1 MAPAGSSL
9 TSAAY
14 YIQRPVP
21 RSMTGFGS
29 AEDRV
34 LRGRLRVEIRT
45 VNHRF
50 FNPQLK
56 LPADLAGVEI
66 ELRERLR
73 QLLERGHVAVTARWV
88 EVPGPERSV
97 TVDLARAK
105 QVLAAAQELKK
116 KLKLKGTV
124 DLAFV
129 ARHPDVLNA
138 TNGASEQ
145 PVAWADVQGVVE
157 RAARDVVAMR
167 EREGQALA
175 VELSTRLDALEAA
188 AGVIEEQAPAR
199 LTAEHDR
206 LKQAVAELTAQANVD
221 EQRLALEIALLAD
234 RVDITE
240 ELVRFRAHVAA
251 ARAALKSDQAVG
263 KQLGFLAQ
271 ELLREVN
278 TMGSKAN
285 DARITQTVIAM
296 KGDLEKFREQLENL
310 E

>member
-1 MAPAGSSL
+1 
-9 TSAAY
+9 
-14 YIQRPVP
+14 
-21 RSMTGFGS
+21 MTGFGA

-34 LRGRLRVEIRT
+34 LQGRLRIEIRT
-45 VNHRF
+45 VNHRY

-66 ELRERLR
+66 EMRERLR
-73 QLLERGHVAVTARWV
+73 QLLERGHVAVTVRWV
-88 EVPGPERSV
+88 EGPETDRVV
-97 TVDLARAK
+97 TVDLVRAR
-105 QVLAAAQELKK
+105 QVLAAAQQLKK

-129 ARHPDVLNA
+129 ARQPDVLTA
-138 TNGASEQ
+138 ANGGSASDQ
-145 PVAWADVQGVVE
+145 VVQWSDVQALVE
-157 RAARDVVAMR
+157 RAAAEVVAMR
-167 EREGQALA
+167 EREGKALA
-175 VELSTRLDALEAA
+175 AELNARLDALEAA
-188 AGVIEEQAPAR
+188 ARAIEEQAPAR
-199 LTAEHDR
+199 LTAEHAR
-206 LKQAVAELTAQANVD
+206 LKQAVAELTTQANVD

-251 ARAALKSDQAVG
+251 ARAALTAEQAVG

>member
-1 MAPAGSSL
+1 
-9 TSAAY
+9 
-14 YIQRPVP
+14 
-21 RSMTGFGS
+21 MTGFGS

-34 LRGRLRVEIRT
+34 LGGRLRVDIRT
-45 VNHRF
+45 VNHRY

-56 LPADLAGVEI
+56 LPAELAGIEA
-66 ELRERLR
+66 ELRDRLR

-88 EVPGPERSV
+88 ESPTQESAV
-97 TVDLARAK
+97 TVDLARAR
-105 QVLAAAQELKK
+105 QVVAAAQQLKK

-129 ARHPDVLNA
+129 ARQPEVMSAANGSAESAVTWGDVK
-138 TNGASEQ
+138 
-145 PVAWADVQGVVE
+145 PIVE
-157 RAARDVVAMR
+157 RAARDVLTMR
-167 EREGQALA
+167 EREGRALA
-175 VELSTRLDALEAA
+175 DELAARLTGLEAGA
-188 AGVIEEQAPAR
+188 RTIEERAPAR
-199 LTAEHDR
+199 LTAEHAR
-206 LKQAVAELTAQANVD
+206 LKQAVADLMAGTAVD

-240 ELVRFRAHVAA
+240 ELVRFRTHVAA
-251 ARAALKSDQAVG
+251 CRDALASDQPVG

-285 DARITQTVIAM
+285 DAGITQAVIAM
-296 KGDLEKFREQLENL
+296 KGELEKLREQLENL

>member
-1 MAPAGSSL
+1 
-9 TSAAY
+9 
-14 YIQRPVP
+14 
-21 RSMTGFGS
+21 MTGFGV

-34 LRGRLRVEIRT
+34 LSGRLRVEIRT
-45 VNHRF
+45 VNHRY

-56 LPADLAGVEI
+56 LPADLGGIEI
-66 ELRERLR
+66 EMRERLR

-88 EVPGPERSV
+88 ESPVANSGGV

-105 QVLAAAQELKK
+105 QVLAAAQQLKK

-129 ARHPDVLNA
+129 ARHPDVLTA
-138 TNGASEQ
+138 AKDAGGDGERVVQWS
-145 PVAWADVQGVVE
+145 DVKPIVE
-157 RAARDVVAMR
+157 RAAMDVVAMR
-167 EREGQALA
+167 RREGEALA
-175 VELSTRLDALEAA
+175 TELSSRLDALEAGA
-188 AGVIEEQAPAR
+188 RVVEEQAPAR
-199 LTAEHDR
+199 LKAEHER
-206 LKQAVAELTAQANVD
+206 LKQAVAELTAGVTVD

-240 ELVRFRAHVAA
+240 ELVRFRSHVAA
-251 ARAALKSDQAVG
+251 ARAALASDQSVG

-296 KGDLEKFREQLENL
+296 KGEREKLREQLENL

>member
-1 MAPAGSSL
+1 
-9 TSAAY
+9 
-14 YIQRPVP
+14 
-21 RSMTGFGS
+21 MTGFGA

-34 LRGRLRVEIRT
+34 LNGRLRVEIRT
-45 VNHRF
+45 VNHRY
-50 FNPQLK
+50 FNSQLK
-56 LPADLAGVEI
+56 LPADLAGIEI
-66 ELRERLR
+66 EMRERLR
-73 QLLERGHVAVTARWV
+73 QLLERGHVAVSARWV
-88 EVPGPERSV
+88 EAPATETPGV

-105 QVLAAAQELKK
+105 QVLAAAQTLKK

-129 ARHPDVLNA
+129 ARQPDVLTA
-138 TNGASEQ
+138 ANGVGGGSVQEPAVQWS
-145 PVAWADVQGVVE
+145 DVKPIVE

-167 EREGQALA
+167 EREGEALTA
-175 VELSTRLDALEAA
+175 ELRGRLDALEAGA
-188 AGVIEEQAPAR
+188 RVIEEQAPAR
-199 LTAEHDR
+199 LTAEHAR
-206 LKQAVAELTAQANVD
+206 LKQVVAELTAGANVD

-240 ELVRFRAHVAA
+240 ELVRFRAHIAA
-251 ARAALKSDQAVG
+251 ARTALGSDQAVG

-296 KGDLEKFREQLENL
+296 KGELEKLREQLENL

>member
-1 MAPAGSSL
+1 
-9 TSAAY
+9 
-14 YIQRPVP
+14 
-21 RSMTGFGS
+21 MTGFGL

-34 LRGRLRVEIRT
+34 SSGEGRTGGRGRLRVEIRT
-45 VNHRF
+45 VNHRY

-56 LPADLAGVEI
+56 LPMELAGLETEI
-66 ELRERLR
+66 RERLR

-88 EVPGPERSV
+88 DAPAERAV

-105 QVLAAAQELKK
+105 QVLAAAQQLKK

-129 ARHPDVLNA
+129 ARHPEVL
-138 TNGASEQ
+138 TSMNGDAQGE
-145 PVAWADVQGVVE
+145 PVRWSDVQPIVE
-157 RAARDVVAMR
+157 RAALDVVAMR
-167 EREGQALA
+167 KKEGAALA
-175 VELSTRLDALEAA
+175 VELNGRLDALEAA
-188 AGVIEEQAPAR
+188 ARVIEEQAPAR
-199 LTAEHDR
+199 LKAEHER
-206 LKQAVAELTAQANVD
+206 LKQAVQELTASTRVD

-234 RVDITE
+234 KVDITE
-240 ELVRFRAHVAA
+240 ELVRFRAHSAA
-251 ARAALKSDQAVG
+251 ARAALASDQAVG

-271 ELLREVN
+271 ELLRETN

>member
-1 MAPAGSSL
+1 M
-9 TSAAY
+9 
-14 YIQRPVP
+14 
-21 RSMTGFGS
+21 
-29 AEDRV
+29 
-34 LRGRLRVEIRT
+34 LRGRLRIEIRT
-45 VNHRF
+45 VNHRY

-66 ELRERLR
+66 EMRERLR

-88 EVPGPERSV
+88 EGPGPEREV
-97 TVDLARAK
+97 TIDLTRAK
-105 QVLAAAQELKK
+105 QVMAAAQQLKN
-116 KLKLKGTV
+116 KLKLKGNV

-129 ARHPDVLNA
+129 ARQPDVLTA
-138 TNGASEQ
+138 TNGTSEQ
-145 PVAWADVQGVVE
+145 AVQWTDVQPIVE

-175 VELSTRLDALEAA
+175 SELNGRLDALEAA
-188 AGVIEEQAPAR
+188 AQTIEAQAPAR
-199 LTAEHDR
+199 LKAEHER
-206 LKQAVAELTAQANVD
+206 LKQAVAELTAQTSVD

-240 ELVRFRAHVAA
+240 ELVRFRSHAAA
-251 ARAALKSDQAVG
+251 ARAALRSDRAVG
-263 KQLGFLAQ
+263 KQLGFVAQ

-285 DARITQTVIAM
+285 DAGITQTVIAM

>member
-1 MAPAGSSL
+1 
-9 TSAAY
+9 
-14 YIQRPVP
+14 
-21 RSMTGFGS
+21 MTGFGA

-34 LRGRLRVEIRT
+34 LHGRLRIEIRT
-45 VNHRF
+45 VNHRY

-66 ELRERLR
+66 EMRERLR
-73 QLLERGHVAVTARWV
+73 QLLERGHVTVTARWV
-88 EVPGPERSV
+88 ESPGPERSV

-105 QVLAAAQELKK
+105 QVLAAAQQLKK
-116 KLKLKGTV
+116 KLKLKGTL

-129 ARHPDVLNA
+129 ARHPEVLTA
-138 TNGASEQ
+138 TNGGGSDQ
-145 PVAWADVQGVVE
+145 LVQWTDVQAVVE
-157 RAARDVVAMR
+157 RAAGEVVAMR
-167 EREGQALA
+167 EREGQAL
-175 VELSTRLDALEAA
+175 VTELNARLTALETA
-188 AGVIEEQAPAR
+188 AGVIEAQAPAR
-199 LTAEHDR
+199 LKAEHAR
-206 LKQAVAELTAQANVD
+206 LKQAVAELTSQANID

>member
-1 MAPAGSSL
+1 
-9 TSAAY
+9 
-14 YIQRPVP
+14 VP

-34 LRGRLRVEIRT
+34 LRGRLRIEIRT
-45 VNHRF
+45 VNHRY

-66 ELRERLR
+66 EMRERLR
-73 QLLERGHVAVTARWV
+73 QLLARGHVAVTARWV
-88 EVPGPERSV
+88 DMPGPEREV
-97 TVDLARAK
+97 TIDLSRAK
-105 QVLAAAQELKK
+105 QVVAAAQQLKK

-129 ARHPDVLNA
+129 ARQPDVMTS

-145 PVAWADVQGVVE
+145 PVQWADVQPIVE
-157 RAARDVVAMR
+157 RAANDVVAMR

-175 VELSTRLDALEAA
+175 TELNGRLDALEAA
-188 AGVIEEQAPAR
+188 ARIVEEQAPAR
-199 LTAEHDR
+199 LTAEHER
-206 LKQAVAELTAQANVD
+206 LKRAVAELTAQTTVD

-251 ARAALKSDQAVG
+251 ARAALRSDQAVG

>member
-1 MAPAGSSL
+1 
-9 TSAAY
+9 
-14 YIQRPVP
+14 
-21 RSMTGFGS
+21 MTGFGS

-34 LRGRLRVEIRT
+34 LSGRLRVEIRT
-45 VNHRF
+45 VNHRY

-56 LPADLAGVEI
+56 LPGDLAGVEI
-66 ELRERLR
+66 EMRERLR
-73 QLLERGHVAVTARWV
+73 QLLERGHVALTARWV
-88 EVPGPERSV
+88 DGPGADRAV
-97 TVDLARAK
+97 TVDLDRAK
-105 QVLAAAQELKK
+105 QVLAAAQQLKK

-124 DLAFV
+124 DLAFI
-129 ARHPDVLNA
+129 ARHPDVLTA

-145 PVAWADVQGVVE
+145 PVTWSDVQGIVE

-175 VELSTRLDALEAA
+175 AELNSRLDALEAA
-188 AGVIEEQAPAR
+188 ARAIEDQAPAR
-199 LTAEHDR
+199 LKAEHER
-206 LKQAVAELTAQANVD
+206 LKQAVAELTAGANVD

-240 ELVRFRAHVAA
+240 ELVRFRSHVAA
-251 ARAALKSDQAVG
+251 ARAALRSDQAVG

-285 DARITQTVIAM
+285 DARITQIVIAM

>member
-1 MAPAGSSL
+1 
-9 TSAAY
+9 
-14 YIQRPVP
+14 
-21 RSMTGFGS
+21 MTGFGS

-34 LRGRLRVEIRT
+34 SERGRLRVEIRT
-45 VNHRF
+45 VNHRY

-56 LPADLAGVEI
+56 LPVELAGVEV

-88 EVPGPERSV
+88 DAPAERAV

-105 QVLAAAQELKK
+105 QVLAAAQQLKK

-129 ARHPDVLNA
+129 ARHPEVLTS
-138 TNGASEQ
+138 TNGDTQAE
-145 PVAWADVQGVVE
+145 PVRWADVQPIVE

-167 EREGQALA
+167 TTEGAALA
-175 VELSTRLDALEAA
+175 VELKARLDALEAGA
-188 AGVIEEQAPAR
+188 RIIEEQAPAR
-199 LTAEHDR
+199 LKAEHER
-206 LKQAVAELTAQANVD
+206 LKQAVRELTASTTVD

-240 ELVRFRAHVAA
+240 ELVRFRAHIAA
-251 ARAALKSDQAVG
+251 ARAALSADQAVG

-271 ELLREVN
+271 ELLRETN